1 MFLSCQNSSV
11 GRYKDILV
19 IGNEEVFWQNR
30 PGHWKLGWEAVR
42 TQCPLRVISRRTT
55 VPSKM
60 SAFRSKAD
68 VNHSP
73 AEGPLLA
80 EAVEKLLKNPFSAE
94 IGEHC
99 QIAEF
104 LSY

>member
-1 MFLSCQNSSV
+1 
-11 GRYKDILV
+11 
-19 IGNEEVFWQNR
+19 
-30 PGHWKLGWEAVR
+30 
-42 TQCPLRVISRRTT
+42 
-55 VPSKM
+55 M
-60 SAFRSKAD
+60 SAFGGKAD
-68 VNHSP
+68 VNHCVG
-73 AEGPLLA
+73 ECPLLA

>member
-1 MFLSCQNSSV
+1 
-11 GRYKDILV
+11 
-19 IGNEEVFWQNR
+19 
-30 PGHWKLGWEAVR
+30 
-42 TQCPLRVISRRTT
+42 
-55 VPSKM
+55 M
-60 SAFRSKAD
+60 SAFGGKAD
-68 VNHSP
+68 VIQDV
-73 AEGPLLA
+73 AECPLLA

>member
-1 MFLSCQNSSV
+1 
-11 GRYKDILV
+11 
-19 IGNEEVFWQNR
+19 
-30 PGHWKLGWEAVR
+30 
-42 TQCPLRVISRRTT
+42 
-55 VPSKM
+55 M
-60 SAFRSKAD
+60 SAFGGKAD
-68 VNHSP
+68 VIQGM
-73 AEGPLLA
+73 AEGPLIA

>member
-1 MFLSCQNSSV
+1 LNRDSPDGFLA
-11 GRYKDILV
+11 
-19 IGNEEVFWQNR
+19 EEGAQQTTS
-30 PGHWKLGWEAVR
+30 L
-42 TQCPLRVISRRTT
+42 QLPL
-55 VPSKM
+55 M
-60 SAFRSKAD
+60 
-68 VNHSP
+68 
-73 AEGPLLA
+73 A

>member
-1 MFLSCQNSSV
+1 MASQHWFDDVYSCLS
-11 GRYKDILV
+11 
-19 IGNEEVFWQNR
+19 F
-30 PGHWKLGWEAVR
+30 R
-42 TQCPLRVISRRTT
+42 TFDWLRL
-55 VPSKM
+55 
-60 SAFRSKAD
+60 
-68 VNHSP
+68 
-73 AEGPLLA
+73 LLA

>member
-1 MFLSCQNSSV
+1 MS
-11 GRYKDILV
+11 
-19 IGNEEVFWQNR
+19 E
-30 PGHWKLGWEAVR
+30 
-42 TQCPLRVISRRTT
+42 CPL
-55 VPSKM
+55 M
-60 SAFRSKAD
+60 
-68 VNHSP
+68 
-73 AEGPLLA
+73 A

>member
-1 MFLSCQNSSV
+1 LKTSLEGRARCGQLPFGFRVRKSV
-11 GRYKDILV
+11 
-19 IGNEEVFWQNR
+19 
-30 PGHWKLGWEAVR
+30 
-42 TQCPLRVISRRTT
+42 
-55 VPSKM
+55 
-60 SAFRSKAD
+60 
-68 VNHSP
+68 
-73 AEGPLLA
+73 

>member
-1 MFLSCQNSSV
+1 
-11 GRYKDILV
+11 
-19 IGNEEVFWQNR
+19 
-30 PGHWKLGWEAVR
+30 
-42 TQCPLRVISRRTT
+42 
-55 VPSKM
+55 M
-60 SAFRSKAD
+60 SAFGGKAD
-68 VNHSP
+68 IIYGP
-73 AEGPLLA
+73 AKGPLLA

>member
-1 MFLSCQNSSV
+1 
-11 GRYKDILV
+11 
-19 IGNEEVFWQNR
+19 
-30 PGHWKLGWEAVR
+30 
-42 TQCPLRVISRRTT
+42 
-55 VPSKM
+55 M
-60 SAFRSKAD
+60 SAFGVRADIKAH
-68 VNHSP
+68 VP
-73 AEGPLLA
+73 ECPLIA

>member
-1 MFLSCQNSSV
+1 MVATAGYQCMNRKRPSS
-11 GRYKDILV
+11 D
-19 IGNEEVFWQNR
+19 W
-30 PGHWKLGWEAVR
+30 P
-42 TQCPLRVISRRTT
+42 
-55 VPSKM
+55 
-60 SAFRSKAD
+60 SAFRGYPVSRFWKISD
-68 VNHSP
+68 FSHTFL
-73 AEGPLLA
+73 GPLMA